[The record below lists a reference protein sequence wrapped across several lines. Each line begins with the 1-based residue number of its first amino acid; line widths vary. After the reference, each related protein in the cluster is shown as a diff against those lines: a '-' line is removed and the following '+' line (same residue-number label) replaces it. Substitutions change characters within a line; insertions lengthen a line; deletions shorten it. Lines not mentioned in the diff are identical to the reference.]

1 MKDYIINSFIMTSNI
16 DFVTIAGTKLVEG
29 HIDTLNYE
37 GINPHCELLKH
48 HTSHLTGRTVT
59 PPARMRKVH
68 CSKVSTVLQ
77 DYAGRATIHGVGYLG
92 DPR

>member
-48 HTSHLTGRTVT
+48 HTSHLTPHWQNSHTT
-59 PPARMRKVH
+59 
-68 CSKVSTVLQ
+68 SQ
-77 DYAGRATIHGVGYLG
+77 DEEGSL
-92 DPR
+92 